1 MSAPAFPAY
10 LAITP
15 PSSDDTGDDTG
26 AAWQRAVCAQLP
38 VLSEVWAGTV
48 GLQLRPL
55 RPIPVPVW
63 QRVLA
68 EAAALN
74 LPVWLNTAAPTIQ
87 ALNATEC
94 GSFGIHLNHPRLM
107 AATRAEVAAMQAQ
120 GGRVSAACH
129 DAAALARAEA
139 LGVDAVL
146 ISPVL
151 PTASHPGA
159 PVLGW
164 AGFADLARR
173 TALPVFGLGGLAP
186 SDLPTLRA
194 QGGYGVAG
202 IGAFFEPDFLQHS
215 VS

>member
-1 MSAPAFPAY
+1 MPAPALPEY

-15 PSSDDTGDDTG
+15 PSLDDSGV
-26 AAWQRAVCAQLP
+26 AWQHAVCAQLP
-38 VLSEVWAGTV
+38 TLVQTWGAV

-55 RPIPVPVW
+55 RPIPVSVW
-63 QRVLA
+63 QAVLT

-74 LPVWLNTAAPTIQ
+74 LPVWLNSDGLMIQ
-87 ALNATEC
+87 AFNAAGC
-94 GSFGIHLNHPRLM
+94 GAHGIHLNHPRLM
-107 AATRAEVAAMQAQ
+107 GATRAEVAAIQAQ
-120 GGRVSAACH
+120 GRRVSAACH
-129 DAAALARAEA
+129 DVATLVQAEA
-139 LGVDAVL
+139 VGVDMVL

-173 TALPVFGLGGLAP
+173 TPLPVFGLGGLAP

-202 IGAFFEPDFLQHS
+202 IGAFFDQSFFTLAGSPK
-215 VS
+215 